1 MTPNA
6 PLARATAA
14 VVLAAALSGCTALRS
29 AYAPP
34 PATTPPAWAH
44 APATAAATSTASA
57 HPWWRRFGDP
67 ALDRLVERVLERNNN
82 RAAAA
87 IAVRQARLQAR
98 LAVINP
104 TVSASVNGSRE
115 YPLSTTASSGVAGY
129 GGTTSLGASES
140 ATTNLGVSYV
150 VDLFG
155 ALGAQRDVARWEAK
169 ATEQDLEST
178 TLTLIGTTVNLY
190 YQVAYL
196 NQRVAL
202 AEQSIAYAQKTLDL
216 VQTQH
221 GAGSA
226 SALDVATA
234 EQQLTSQQANL
245 HDLINQRVAARN
257 SISLL
262 LNGETWDPAGER
274 PRLPDAALP
283 PVDAGL
289 PAQLLARRPDL
300 RAAELRLREQL
311 ASADQTRLSFYP
323 SLSLTGS
330 LGTSS
335 LSLSNLIQNPAG
347 TLGAGATLPF
357 LQVDRM
363 RLQVASSRLA
373 YEKAVINFR
382 QTLYQALADVDNAL
396 SARDQSAAQTAL
408 LEVSLKDARLAERLY
423 EVSYRAGSQPLKAW
437 LDQQEARRQAEVSLA
452 QNQLAEIN
460 NHVTLCEA
468 LGGDATAQ
476 D

>member
-1 MTPNA
+1 MTDKA
-6 PLARATAA
+6 HLARATAA
-14 VVLAAALSGCTALRS
+14 VALAATLAGCTTLRS
-29 AYAPP
+29 PYVPPQTTVAPS
-34 PATTPPAWAH
+34 WAH
-44 APATAAATSTASA
+44 ASAATSTTAPASA
-57 HPWWRRFGDP
+57 DPWWRRFGDP
-67 ALDRLVERVLERNNN
+67 TLDRLVERVLERNNN

-115 YPLSTTASSGVAGY
+115 YPLSNSSYSGATSF
-129 GGTTSLGASES
+129 GGATVGASES

-155 ALGAQRDVARWEAK
+155 ALGAQRDVARWGAK

-178 TLTLIGTTVNLY
+178 TLTLTGTTVNLY

-257 SISLL
+257 AISLL
-262 LNGETWDPAGER
+262 LNGETWDPAGEL

-283 PVDAGL
+283 AVDAGL

-330 LGTSS
+330 VGTTS

-357 LQVDRM
+357 LQVNQM
-363 RLQVASSRLA
+363 RLQVANSRLA

-396 SARDQSAAQTAL
+396 SAREQSAAETAL
-408 LEVSLKDARLAERLY
+408 LKVSLKDARLAERLY

-452 QNQLAEIN
+452 QNQLTEIN

-476 D
+476 R